1 MQILKETR
9 VGILVSDKIDLKK
22 KTVVARDKGHYNFI
36 SVLDSKKIQ
45 QL

>member
-22 KTVVARDKGHYNFI
+22 KQELQETKDI
-36 SVLDSKKIQ
+36 ITL
-45 QL
+45 